1 MKILKVKEIK
11 RFILKNTILKY
22 LLVVGFLALL
32 IACSTKKDSFT
43 RRGYHAVTAEY
54 NILYNGQLAFDKGV
68 EDLKATYKDNFWDIL
83 PVERMQEKTEMILP
97 GQTKNANFERAET
110 KATKAVQK
118 HSMNIEGSE
127 KNPQMDEAHLL
138 LGKARYYDNRFLPA
152 LEAFNYILY
161 KYSNSDKIYEAKIW
175 REKTNIRLEN
185 DAQAIKNLKML
196 LKDRKLKGQV
206 HADAN
211 AILTQ
216 AYLNTNVKD
225 TAIARLKTA
234 RELTEHNEEKARYN
248 FILGQ
253 LYESLNYPDSAY
265 TAFQE
270 VINMKRRSPRRYV
283 IWAHAKQAQQFDYK
297 NGDTLAFSEKYDKL
311 LKDRENRPYL
321 DVINHQKGLFYDKQ
335 NKNKEAKKYYNKSL
349 RSVSQDNYLMAS
361 NYRNL
366 AAIYFE
372 DAQYRTAGKYYDS
385 TMLKLDL
392 KSREYFAVKKKR
404 ENLDDVIK
412 YEDIVHSNDSILK
425 VVAMNENDRRNFYE
439 TYIVTLKRNDERKAL
454 EALKKAE
461 KEQQQNQGGVRDP
474 QQGTSDEGPK
484 GGKMMPPSGDSA
496 GMNPPSMLPPTAQP
510 RSVMDMQSN
519 FYFYNPTTV
528 AYGKSEFRKKWGNR
542 KLKDDWRWSSVSDKM
557 IDNQED
563 AEQSVQEEGIKT
575 EDAPE
580 VKPEKPEYAVD
591 FYLKQLPT
599 DQKTIDSLARDR
611 NFAYFQLG
619 NIYKEKFR
627 EYELAASK
635 LETLLTKNPE
645 ERLVLP
651 TKYNLYKIYEII
663 NPGKAEAMRQEI
675 ISDYPNSHYAQ
686 ILSNNA
692 VQIND
697 SPAVVYGN
705 LFKEYERGEYQE
717 TLKQTELML
726 QNFAGDEMAPKFE
739 LLRARIV
746 ARLEGVAEY
755 KKILTEIAKNYPSVD
770 EGKQADALVKND
782 IPKLE
787 ALELGKGTPASWKI
801 VYQIPYPNAADAK
814 VKVLNEKLQKY
825 IKDRNSEKIT
835 LSNDVYLADRSF
847 LIVHGFSSKEGALA
861 TISVLKDFKG
871 YKIQDV
877 AFVISNEDYKVIQI
891 KKNLPEYLATIK

>member
-1 MKILKVKEIK
+1 MKVKGIK
-11 RFILKNTILKY
+11 RFTLKNTILKY
-22 LLVVGFLALL
+22 LLVVGFSALL
-32 IACSTKKDSFT
+32 IACSTKKNSFT
-43 RRGYHAVTAEY
+43 RRAYHSVTTEF
-54 NILYNGQLAFDKGV
+54 NVLYNGQMAFEKGV
-68 EDLKATYKDNFWDIL
+68 EDLKVTYKDNFWEIL
-83 PVERMQEKTEMILP
+83 PVERMQEKTEAILP

-110 KATKAVQK
+110 KATNAIQK
-118 HSMNIEGSE
+118 HSMNIEGGE

-161 KYSNSDKIYEAKIW
+161 KYPTSDKIYEAKIW

-196 LKDRKLKGQV
+196 LKDKKLKGQV

-211 AILTQ
+211 AILAQ

-225 TAIARLKTA
+225 TAIAKLKIA
-234 RELTEHNEEKARYN
+234 RELTEQNEEKARYN

-253 LYESLNYPDSAY
+253 LYESMNYPDSAY
-265 TAFQE
+265 AAFQE
-270 VINMKRRSPRRYV
+270 VINMKRKSPRRYV

-321 DVINHQKGLFYDKQ
+321 DVINHQKGLFYDKLD
-335 NKNKEAKKYYNKSL
+335 KKSDAKKYYNKSL
-349 RSVSQDNYLMAS
+349 RSVSQDNYLMAT

-366 AAIYFE
+366 AAINFE
-372 DAQYRTAGKYYDS
+372 EAKYKTAGMYYDS
-385 TMLKLDL
+385 TMTKLDMR
-392 KSREYFAVKKKR
+392 SREYFAIKKKR

-412 YEDIVHSNDSILK
+412 YEDIIHSNDSILK
-425 VVAMNENDRRNFYE
+425 VVAMNDNDRRNFYE
-439 TYIVTLKRNDERKAL
+439 AHISKLKIEDERKAL
-454 EALKKAE
+454 EAAKKAE
-461 KEQQQNQGGVRDP
+461 KEAQQQSLNDSQNMNSGANDAPGV
-474 QQGTSDEGPK
+474 K
-484 GGKMMPPSGDSA
+484 GGKMLPPSGDPVS
-496 GMNPPSMLPPTAQP
+496 MEPPSMVSPKVQS
-510 RSVMDMQSN
+510 RGGMDGQSN

-528 AYGKSEFRKKWGNR
+528 AYGKSEFKKKWGNR
-542 KLKDDWRWSSVSDKM
+542 KLKEDWRWASMSDISNDNKDNVEENTPEEVVKVDENPSV
-557 IDNQED
+557 
-563 AEQSVQEEGIKT
+563 KT
-575 EDAPE
+575 
-580 VKPEKPEYAVD
+580 EKPEYSAD
-591 FYLKQLPT
+591 FYLNQLPT
-599 DQKTIDSLARDR
+599 AQKTIDSLARDR

-619 NIYKEKFR
+619 NIYKEKFK

-635 LETLLTKNPE
+635 LGTLLAKKPE
-645 ERLVLP
+645 ERLILP
-651 TKYNLYKIYEII
+651 AKYNLYKIYEII
-663 NPGKAEAMRQEI
+663 NPSKAEAMKQEI
-675 ISDYPNSHYAQ
+675 ISGYPNSHYAQ
-686 ILSNNA
+686 ILLNNA
-692 VQIND
+692 VQITD
-697 SPAVVYGN
+697 SPAVVYGT
-705 LFKEYERGEYQE
+705 LFKQYEKGDYQE
-717 TLKQTELML
+717 TLKQTELVL
-726 QNFAGDEMAPKFE
+726 QNFAGDEMTPKFE
-739 LLRARIV
+739 LLRARII

-755 KKILTEIAKNYPSVD
+755 KKVLTTIAQNYPTVE

-787 ALELGKGTPASWKI
+787 ALELGKGTPVSWKI

-835 LSNDVYLADRSF
+835 LSNDVYRADKSF
-847 LIVHGFSSKEGALA
+847 LIVHGFSSKEGALS

-871 YKIQDV
+871 YKIQEA